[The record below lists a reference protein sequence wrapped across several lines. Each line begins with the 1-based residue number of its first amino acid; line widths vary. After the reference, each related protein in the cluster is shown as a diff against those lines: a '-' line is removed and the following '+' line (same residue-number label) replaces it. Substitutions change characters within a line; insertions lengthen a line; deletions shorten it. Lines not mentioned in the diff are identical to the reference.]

1 MRAAESHERSG
12 APVPGRPN
20 DHAARGTGHT
30 AASCLPSLACLVLAL
45 ALGACAAD
53 PFRTPETA
61 AWRSPVELEDT
72 PFFPQE
78 KYQCGPAALATVLAS
93 SGVNVRPEVLTP
105 RVYVPERGGSLQPEM
120 LAASRD
126 FGRLPYVIE
135 PNLPSLLAEVAAG
148 RPVLV
153 LQNLGVRFAPAWHYA
168 VVVGFSPE
176 TGEIVLRSGTQR
188 RRVTDAG
195 VFLRTWRRSDN
206 WGVVLLAPGELPAV
220 PDRRR
225 FLGAAAAAES
235 ASHLP
240 LAEAAYR
247 AALERWPDSALAA
260 LGLGNVAYARHDLAS
275 AERWYRHALVLE
287 PGDVIVLNNLASVLV
302 ERQRCDEAAAL
313 VARAATL
320 VQPDSPLAATVA
332 DTRREVAA
340 CRP

>member
-1 MRAAESHERSG
+1 RACRGAQRCRAPRARRTHAGAAGRRRGARGARHPAARAARARARRRHGRLQSHLGSGVGRRPAEPAMRAAGSHERSG

-20 DHAARGTGHT
+20 DHAARGTARA
-30 AASCLPSLACLVLAL
+30 AASCLLAVACLVLAL

-93 SGVNVRPEVLTP
+93 SGVDVRPEVLTP

-188 RRVTDAG
+188 R
-195 VFLRTWRRSDN
+195 
-206 WGVVLLAPGELPAV
+206 
-220 PDRRR
+220 
-225 FLGAAAAAES
+225 
-235 ASHLP
+235 
-240 LAEAAYR
+240 
-247 AALERWPDSALAA
+247 
-260 LGLGNVAYARHDLAS
+260 
-275 AERWYRHALVLE
+275 
-287 PGDVIVLNNLASVLV
+287 
-302 ERQRCDEAAAL
+302 
-313 VARAATL
+313 
-320 VQPDSPLAATVA
+320 
-332 DTRREVAA
+332 
-340 CRP
+340 